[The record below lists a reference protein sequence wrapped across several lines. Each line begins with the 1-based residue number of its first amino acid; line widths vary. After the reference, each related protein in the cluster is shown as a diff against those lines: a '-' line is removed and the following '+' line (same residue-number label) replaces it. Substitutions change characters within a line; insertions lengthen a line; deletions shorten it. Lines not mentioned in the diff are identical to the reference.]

1 MASYTILFS
10 IMATSI
16 KAISKAGAIN
26 AKRIKGA
33 ANLWKFLL
41 GLLWIGGLGIGIFS
55 GYAWYFIAG
64 GFLIWSAILVLIY
77 LEIELQHTKC
87 GILFDILSSQESIR
101 VYLKDLILIQ
111 SLENDDLSDRKE
123 KDHRDV
129 VDELITQFDTAEGLA
144 ALSLMLKRKN
154 YTNYN
159 PDGERRVID

>member
-1 MASYTILFS
+1 M
-10 IMATSI
+10 
-16 KAISKAGAIN
+16 
-26 AKRIKGA
+26 
-33 ANLWKFLL
+33 
-41 GLLWIGGLGIGIFS
+41 
-55 GYAWYFIAG
+55 
-64 GFLIWSAILVLIY
+64 
-77 LEIELQHTKC
+77 
-87 GILFDILSSQESIR
+87 
-101 VYLKDLILIQ
+101 Q